1 MNSLPHSSRDWR
13 IPVAWLTLCVVWSST
28 WLVIKLGLR
37 DLPPVSFVALRFLI
51 AILVLFVI
59 SVGRARLLPHNRAD
73 CLVLAGTGLLMFA
86 LNYALLFW
94 AELHVSSGLAAV
106 IQASIPIF
114 GMVFAHWMLPEEPLR
129 WQRLAGA
136 LVAILGVA
144 FICARLLS
152 FNGWLAF
159 LGGVGVTIGAA
170 SAAFSNVVLKAK
182 KIQLAPSM
190 LAAWQMIFGI
200 VPLVLLGLAL
210 DGNPLR
216 FHWTGSAI
224 LCLLYLAVIG
234 SSFTFLLL
242 YWLMPRMSVTNL
254 QTIALITPPGSDRAR
269 LGLWRRK
276 AFGLVAARR
285 GSGSPR
291 RLDDFSPHRR
301 AATSRRCEPRLIRDN
316 RRDSGADARPSLR
329 FRRPCW
335 RGETLGLSAFRNR
348 RRSRGD
354 VFAQVAR
361 QFGNVD
367 AAIVF
372 HAGKGEGAV
381 TFGGEKFE
389 AALAHPGV
397 DERVRARVAL
407 IAIR

>member
-1 MNSLPHSSRDWR
+1 MLLLRPVNPVNPVFKNMNSITHRSRDWR
-13 IPVAWLTLCVVWSST
+13 IPVAWLALCVVWSST
-28 WLVIKLGLR
+28 WLVIKIGLR
-37 DLPPVSFVALRFLI
+37 DLPPVSFVAVRFVV
-51 AILVLFVI
+51 AALVLVLI
-59 SVGRARLLPHNRAD
+59 SIGRARLLPPNRAD
-73 CLVLAGTGLLMFA
+73 YFVLASTGLLMFA

-94 AELHVSSGLAAV
+94 AELYVSSGLAAV

-114 GMVFAHWMLPEEPLR
+114 GMIFAHWMLPDEPLR
-129 WQRLAGA
+129 WQRLVGA

-210 DGNPLR
+210 DGNPLG
-216 FHWTGSAI
+216 FHWTGRAL

-254 QTIALITPPGSDRAR
+254 QTIALITPPGAIA
-269 LGLWRRK
+269 LGW
-276 AFGLVAARR
+276 AFGDEKFSAWSLLGAALVLL
-285 GSGSPR
+285 GVWLIFR
-291 RLDDFSPHRR
+291 RLDAPK
-301 AATSRRCEPRLIRDN
+301 P
-316 RRDSGADARPSLR
+316 
-329 FRRPCW
+329 
-335 RGETLGLSAFRNR
+335 
-348 RRSRGD
+348 
-354 VFAQVAR
+354 VAV
-361 QFGNVD
+361 G
-367 AAIVF
+367 
-372 HAGKGEGAV
+372 
-381 TFGGEKFE
+381 
-389 AALAHPGV
+389 AALPVEGKIIGPGSGESV
-397 DERVRARVAL
+397 P
-407 IAIR
+407 